1 MSTTLA
7 INEIQGVVTWDNE
20 NVLTLGNTVNSN
32 SFASGGSTL
41 TNGTGANQA
50 DTIYATTTTIAA
62 AGTLNLN
69 LNSTPLTG
77 FFAQNC
83 VFARVK
89 ILYIELQ
96 NATAASTIT
105 IGAAATHPFVS
116 WLSGTTPA
124 VVVRNG
130 GFILLYAP
138 DATAYTVTSASS
150 DQLLITNNDAS
161 NVATLRI
168 AIVGAS
174 V

>member
-1 MSTTLA
+1 MATTLT
-7 INEIQGVVTWDNE
+7 INKVQGAVTWDSE
-20 NVLTLGNTVNSN
+20 NVLALGNTINSN

-50 DTIYATTTTIAA
+50 DTIYAVTTTIAA
-62 AGTLNLN
+62 AGTLTLN
-69 LNSTPLTG
+69 LNSAPQTG
-77 FFAQNC
+77 FFAQNL

-96 NATAASTIT
+96 NTTAATTIT
-105 IGAAATHPFVS
+105 IGAAALHPFNT
-116 WLSGTTPA
+116 WLSGTSPA

-138 DATAYTVTSASS
+138 DATAYTSGSAVA
-150 DQLLITNNDAS
+150 DQLLITNNDGA
-161 NVATLRI
+161 NIATLRI

-174 V
+174 A